1 MFRAVKK
8 GGSISEEDPH
18 QWKERFRILFEQNV
32 AGVSLTNMDGRIIDC
47 NESCARIF
55 GFESRNEMLAHSAWD
70 FYFDRTEREVLI
82 HRLRSRGDCPA
93 EEICFRNK
101 DGLPV
106 WVLSTRT
113 VADFK
118 DGQPEMLISTAIDV
132 TAQRKAHTRL
142 RETKEPIA
150 GRPNIERDR
159 LVEMSETLGSL
170 LQRVN
175 QALRPDNLPQM
186 GRTEIREFL
195 LLLEEMKMLMSELEI
210 IGLLGK

>member
-1 MFRAVKK
+1 M
-8 GGSISEEDPH
+8 E
-18 QWKERFRILFEQNV
+18 
-32 AGVSLTNMDGRIIDC
+32 GRIIDC

-55 GFESRNEMLAHSAWD
+55 GFESRNDMLAHSAWD

-101 DGLPV
+101 NGLPV

-159 LVEMSETLGSL
+159 LVEMSEMLGSL

>member
-1 MFRAVKK
+1 M
-8 GGSISEEDPH
+8 E
-18 QWKERFRILFEQNV
+18 
-32 AGVSLTNMDGRIIDC
+32 GRIIDC

-55 GFESRNEMLAHSAWD
+55 GFESRNDMLAHSAWD

-101 DGLPV
+101 NGLPV

-142 RETKEPIA
+142 RETKDTESTA

>member
-1 MFRAVKK
+1 
-8 GGSISEEDPH
+8 
-18 QWKERFRILFEQNV
+18 
-32 AGVSLTNMDGRIIDC
+32 
-47 NESCARIF
+47 
-55 GFESRNEMLAHSAWD
+55 HSAWD

-142 RETKEPIA
+142 RETKDTESTA
-150 GRPNIERDR
+150 GGPNIDGRRMVDPK
-159 LVEMSETLGSL
+159 ETLGSL
-170 LQRVN
+170 CQ
-175 QALRPDNLPQM
+175 PQNKA
-186 GRTEIREFL
+186 G
-195 LLLEEMKMLMSELEI
+195 
-210 IGLLGK
+210 